1 MGMKFSLSK
10 TTLNDTYKNISWS
23 EGSLHFRTIRITL
36 DFVNT
41 LIP

>member
-1 MGMKFSLSK
+1 MGIKFTLSK

-23 EGSLHFRTIRITL
+23 EGSLHFQNIRITA
-36 DFVNT
+36 DFLNT